1 MYDWIIAG
9 AGFTGATVAERI
21 ATQLGQRV
29 LVVDRRSH
37 IGGNAYDQYDVAGVL
52 SHAYGPHIFHTN
64 SDRVWAYLQ
73 QFSDW
78 TPYFHRVRA
87 IIDGREAPIPFNLD
101 TIEAVFPAGLA
112 GKYIDALLAQ
122 YRFGER
128 VPILKLMERSE
139 PLLRD
144 LGAYV
149 YEKVFRNYTQKQW
162 GFGPEELSPAVTA
175 RVPIL
180 VSRDDRYFQD
190 RYQAMP
196 TRGYTPLI
204 ANMLRHEKISLMLQT
219 SFEDV
224 RNAFPNARVLYTGPI
239 DEYFG
244 CKFGRL
250 PYRSLDLRWRTLDK
264 ERAQST
270 PVINYPEEFA
280 FTRITEMKQLTGQV
294 SPKTSLVA
302 EHPCAYEPG
311 RNEPYYPIP
320 REETR
325 ALYALYEDEARRT
338 EGVIFAGRLGS
349 YQYLNMD
356 QAVGAALAVFE
367 KKIRMDG
374 ASD

>member
-1 MYDWIIAG
+1 MYDWIVAG

-37 IGGNAYDQYDVAGVL
+37 IGGNAYDHYDAAGVL
-52 SHAYGPHIFHTN
+52 IHAYGPHIFHTN
-64 SDRVWAYLQ
+64 SDRVWSYLQ
-73 QFSDW
+73 QFSEW

-112 GKYIDALLAQ
+112 GKYIDALLEN

-128 VPILKLMERSE
+128 VPILKLMERRE

-144 LGAYV
+144 LGSYV

-162 GFGPEELSPAVTA
+162 GFGPEELSAAVTA

-196 TRGYTPLI
+196 ARGYSALVD
-204 ANMLRHEKISLMLQT
+204 NMLRHEKISLMLQT
-219 SFEDV
+219 SFEDA
-224 RNAFPNARVLYTGPI
+224 RKAFPNARVLYTGPI

-250 PYRSLDLRWRTLDK
+250 PYRSLDLRWRTLDV

-270 PVINYPEEFA
+270 AVLNYPEEFA
-280 FTRITEMKQLTGQV
+280 FTRITEMKQLTGQS

-302 EHPCAYEPG
+302 EYPCAYG
-311 RNEPYYPIP
+311 G
-320 REETR
+320 T
-325 ALYALYEDEARRT
+325 
-338 EGVIFAGRLGS
+338 
-349 YQYLNMD
+349 
-356 QAVGAALAVFE
+356 
-367 KKIRMDG
+367 
-374 ASD
+374 